1 MLRYGEEDE
10 SHKFA
15 EIEDVAAFSSEHLA
29 DVLLHT
35 ARGDAGATAALH
47 LLAAHDCWL
56 RRSDFRD
63 ESIRYWPQENELP
76 EAAEVHWDT
85 DPDVFPCSS
94 SEHGILSIALSLGG
108 RARSVN
114 LRDTLSGL
122 DDRNQQLVLNAV
134 AAAMD
139 R

>member
-10 SHKFA
+10 SHKFQT
-15 EIEDVAAFSSEHLA
+15 EIDVATFSSQRLA
-29 DVLLHT
+29 DVLQHT
-35 ARGDAGATAALH
+35 ARGDAGATAAVH
-47 LLAAHDCWL
+47 LLAAHGCWL
-56 RRSDFRD
+56 QRSDFRD
-63 ESIRYWPQENELP
+63 EAIRYWPQEDDLP
-76 EAAEVHWDT
+76 EAAEMHWDT
-85 DPDVFPCSS
+85 DPNVFPCSS

-108 RARSVN
+108 PAHTVN

-122 DDRNQQLVLNAV
+122 DERNQQLVLNAV